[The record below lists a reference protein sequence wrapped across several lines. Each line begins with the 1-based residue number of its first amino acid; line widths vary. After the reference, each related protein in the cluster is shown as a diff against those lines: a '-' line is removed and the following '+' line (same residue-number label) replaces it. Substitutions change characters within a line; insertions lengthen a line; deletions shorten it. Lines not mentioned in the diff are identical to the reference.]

1 MPIDHKK
8 FQESI
13 TRELDVIRNRV
24 RDLIGDAHWGEEGRY
39 KEEILKK
46 TLRKF
51 LPKNVSV
58 GSGFIT
64 TIEGISKQLDII
76 IYDNHQPPLFSEG
89 DFIITTPSNV
99 LGIVEVKSCLNPTSL
114 REAVNKHD
122 QVSNI
127 ISQNNQNERKIFHGI
142 FSFEYNGNIQSQA
155 IDNALRNSQGIV
167 NHISLGNSYF
177 IRRWGQ
183 IEGNQLPP
191 EVIALSDFYN
201 IYDIADLSFSYFI
214 SNLID
219 IVCGGL
225 NDRYWFAFP
234 IENTKEAHRLR
245 TVFINDNQA

>member
-1 MPIDHKK
+1 MPIDHKT

-13 TRELDVIRNRV
+13 TKELDVIKNRV
-24 RDLIGDAHWGEEGRY
+24 RNLIGDIHWGEEGRY

-64 TIEGISKQLDII
+64 TIHGISKQLDII
-76 IYDNHQPPLFSEG
+76 IYDNHQPLIFSEG

-99 LGIVEVKSCLNPTSL
+99 LGIVEVKSCLNSTSL
-114 REAVNKHD
+114 RDAINKHD
-122 QVSNI
+122 LISNVLI
-127 ISQNNQNERKIFHGI
+127 TNNQNGKKVFHGI
-142 FSFEYNGNIQSQA
+142 FSFEYDGNIESET
-155 IDNALRNSQGIV
+155 IDNALRNSQGVV
-167 NHISLGNSYF
+167 NHISIGNRYF
-177 IRRWGQ
+177 IRRWRKT
-183 IEGNQLPP
+183 EGNQLNP
-191 EVIALSDFYN
+191 EVLALSDFYN
-201 IYDIADLSFSYFI
+201 VYDIVNLSFSYFI

-219 IVCGGL
+219 IVSGGL

-245 TVFINDNQA
+245 TVFINNN